1 MTQRND
7 ENEPAHWFGDAM
19 NPLFSNRSSK
29 MIRYYVTDRRQG
41 DVLASAARAIRDGVE
56 MIQVREKDLPA
67 RELFDLVCRI
77 RDLAAGTKIRVLVN
91 DRLDIALAAKVDGV
105 HLPSNGLPAHRVR
118 PFVQLLGVSTH
129 NIQEA
134 LDAEKAHADFIVFGP
149 VFDSPG
155 KTAVGVAAL
164 REITA
169 AVRIPVL
176 AIGGMTWTNAQEVL
190 DTDAAGIAGIRLFQ
204 ER

>member
-1 MTQRND
+1 MTRC
-7 ENEPAHWFGDAM
+7 
-19 NPLFSNRSSK
+19 
-29 MIRYYVTDRRQG
+29 YVTDRRSG

-56 MIQVREKDLPA
+56 MIQVREKDLSG
-67 RELFDLVCRI
+67 RDLFDLVCRI
-77 RDLAAGTKIRVLVN
+77 RDLAAGTQTRVLVN

-105 HLPSNGLPAHRVR
+105 HVPSNGLPPYRVR

-129 NIQEA
+129 AIQQA
-134 LDAEKAHADFIVFGP
+134 IDAEQAHADFIIFGP

-155 KTAVGVAAL
+155 KTAVGLEPL
-164 REITA
+164 RKITA

-176 AIGGMTWTNAQEVL
+176 AIGGMTCANAQEVL
-190 DTDAAGIAGIRLFQ
+190 DANAAGIAGIRLFQ